1 MTAIAGIGLGYLS
14 PIDHENKRLSNEE
27 KKLYKKVT
35 VILTGMSWG
44 AALLFQI
51 LGQEMYAVCISIGI
65 MMTAGLQWP
74 VALKQGINTL
84 KMPKNE

>member
-1 MTAIAGIGLGYLS
+1 
-14 PIDHENKRLSNEE
+14 
-27 KKLYKKVT
+27 
-35 VILTGMSWG
+35 MSWG

-74 VALKQGINTL
+74 VALMRCLKVL
-84 KMPKNE
+84 KMTKSE

>member
-1 MTAIAGIGLGYLS
+1 MQGLGWGYLS

-27 KKLYKKVT
+27 KKLYKRIT

-74 VALKQGINTL
+74 VALMRCLKVL
-84 KMPKNE
+84 KMTKSE